1 MEHVRSYPRGHLV
14 AILASLA
21 VVVGA
26 FGPWATAVVSGPG
39 GEIRQSTAGIDA
51 VEVILLVVVPAILA
65 LVAMV
70 ASPDRDP
77 WLFDS
82 VIEDRTYLGA
92 GLLGLAGLY
101 ALVKVAD
108 LSTGGSARF
117 GGTTFGARP
126 GWGLIV
132 SVVGAIV
139 GVAGAL
145 VGGLHETPPDAG
157 AAAGTGPE
165 AE

>member
-14 AILASLA
+14 AIVCALL

-26 FGPWATAVVSGPG
+26 FGPWATTVVSGFG
-39 GEIRQSTAGIDA
+39 GEVRQSVAGVDA
-51 VEVILLVVVPAILA
+51 VEVILLVVVPSILA
-65 LVAMV
+65 LLVMV
-70 ASPDRDP
+70 ASPDREP

-82 VIEDRTYLGA
+82 VEEDRTYLGA

-101 ALVKVAD
+101 ALVRIAD

-117 GGTTFGARP
+117 GGTTIGARP

-132 SVVGAIV
+132 SAVAAIV

-145 VGGLHETPPDAG
+145 AGGLHEDHDEP
-157 AAAGTGPE
+157 AAE

>member
-14 AILASLA
+14 ALLAALL

-39 GEIRQSTAGIDA
+39 GEFRGSTAGVDR
-51 VEVILLVVVPAILA
+51 VPVILLVVVPAILA
-65 LVAMV
+65 IVVMV
-70 ASPDRDP
+70 ASPDREP

-82 VIEDRTYLGA
+82 VVEDRTYLGA

-101 ALVKVAD
+101 ALVRVAD
-108 LSTGGSARF
+108 LSTGGSAEF
-117 GGTTFGARP
+117 GGATIGARP

-132 SVVGAIV
+132 SVVAAVV

-145 VGGLHETPPDAG
+145 VGGLHEEPREPATG
-157 AAAGTGPE
+157 AEQG
-165 AE
+165 